1 MLTLRYRM
9 FAKTLALAALLL
21 AGCAPMAPKPQR
33 TQLQIREFQTR
44 SYDNTKGRSVRIM
57 KAVIDVLQDEG
68 FIIKNA
74 DRELGFITATKEVDV
89 EDPWASAFAHFGPGN
104 AQPRYRKNAITEAS
118 VNITEFGKQVKVRVI
133 FQRKVLDNLG
143 GTMGVQQLEDP
154 RFYQDFFTKVDKGI
168 FSEKQNI

>member
-1 MLTLRYRM
+1 MTPLSYRIYTTS
-9 FAKTLALAALLL
+9 FAAVILLL
-21 AGCAPMAPKPQR
+21 TACAPMPPKPQR

-44 SYDNTKGRSVRIM
+44 SYDNTKGQSVRVM

-74 DRELGFITATKEVDV
+74 DRDLGFITAAKEVDV
-89 EDPWASAFAHFGPGN
+89 EDPWASAFAYLGANNG
-104 AQPRYRKNAITEAS
+104 QPRYSKNAITEAS
-118 VNITEFGKQVKVRVI
+118 VNITEFGKQVKVRAI

-154 RFYQDFFTKVDKGI
+154 RFYQDFFSKVDKGVFI
-168 FSEKQNI
+168 EKQSI